1 MGVREK
7 DTLLDISHIS
17 VKYDS
22 TKVLEDVSLVIR
34 RGEIVSLVGANGAGK
49 STLLKAISGIVSI
62 ARGDIR
68 FMDVPIVSLPP
79 HKIVGM
85 GISHIPER
93 RELFTDLTVSEN
105 LEMGA
110 YLQSQKKQ
118 IDRTRDWCFKLFP
131 ILKER
136 MDQGAETLSGGEQQM
151 LAIARGLMSNPKLLL
166 LDEPSLGLAPKF
178 VNEIFDIILSVNA
191 EGVTILLVEQNAHKA
206 LSISERSYVLEN
218 GRVAVEGR
226 SADLINSPEVKQA
239 YLGG

>member
-1 MGVREK
+1 MSVMEK
-7 DTLLDISHIS
+7 DTLLDVSHIS

-22 TKVLEDVSLVIR
+22 TKVLEDVSLVIE

-49 STLLKAISGIVSI
+49 STLLKAISGMVPI

-68 FMDVPIVSLPP
+68 FMDVPIVSLRP

-118 IDRTRDWCFKLFP
+118 IDRTRDWCFRLFP

-136 MDQGAETLSGGEQQM
+136 MNQGADTLSGGEQQM
-151 LAIARGLMSNPKLLL
+151 LAIARGLMSNPTLLL

-206 LSISERSYVLEN
+206 LSISGRSYVLEN

-226 SADLINSPEVKQA
+226 SADLINSPKVKEA